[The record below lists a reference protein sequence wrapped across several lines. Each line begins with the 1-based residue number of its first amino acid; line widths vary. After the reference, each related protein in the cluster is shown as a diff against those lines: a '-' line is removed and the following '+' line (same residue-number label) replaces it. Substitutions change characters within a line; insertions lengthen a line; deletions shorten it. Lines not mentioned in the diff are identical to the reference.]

1 MEWMIGFFTS
11 SFIHHQSSI
20 FSSPTHYNPF
30 AMKLYVNGEEREL
43 PTVRTVQD
51 LVKAMGITGKAI
63 AVEVNR
69 KVVRKKDHESTE
81 LREGDSVE
89 IVTLVGGG

>member
-1 MEWMIGFFTS
+1 MILDPM
-11 SFIHHQSSI
+11 ISI
-20 FSSPTHYNPF
+20 R
-30 AMKLYVNGEEREL
+30 LNGEMMTLSEARSIADLLRERRL
-43 PTVRTVQD
+43 DHAPC
-51 LVKAMGITGKAI
+51 

-69 KVVRKKDHESTE
+69 KVVPKRQHAEHE